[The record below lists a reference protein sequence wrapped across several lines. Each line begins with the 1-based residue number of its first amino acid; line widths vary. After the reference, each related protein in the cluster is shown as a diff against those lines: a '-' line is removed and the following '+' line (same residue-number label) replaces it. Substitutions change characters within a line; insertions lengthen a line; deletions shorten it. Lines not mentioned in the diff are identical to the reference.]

1 MSEEEKK
8 ENSNEYLR
16 EIINKYD
23 FIESIYI
30 TDFDGGEIAHEDKE
44 PDSSEENNNVQG
56 ILLAYNF
63 NNSIDQTTKTEQ
75 WKMNNVTTVFDDH
88 TFFQS
93 KLGKKAFVHF
103 ICENEKYNHEV
114 MKEIVDDLRSKMEK
128 IEGLI

>member
-44 PDSSEENNNVQG
+44 PDSSEENKNVQG

-88 TFFQS
+88 TFFQC